1 MTKITDVI
9 FVFVITFRDVSCR
22 NEMTSMSDL
31 KRPFFPLFA
40 TSVHVH
46 SKRWNSIQSKSITAQ
61 RFASVPFYNYTNTIF
76 MRAPADG
83 KTISQSPLLP
93 PPAAP
98 SLSFSFVV
106 LFFCGLIL
114 MKSLVVKSLGI
125 RRAFNLYSV
134 VNNGVNCSEWTS
146 WRH

>member
-31 KRPFFPLFA
+31 KRPFFPPICHQCSCSFKK
-40 TSVHVH
+40 VKQH
-46 SKRWNSIQSKSITAQ
+46 SIKVNHSTAICIRSFLQ
-61 RFASVPFYNYTNTIF
+61 LHKYNIYESSCWWKDYFTV
-76 MRAPADG
+76 
-83 KTISQSPLLP
+83 SSPP
-93 PPAAP
+93 SPAAP